1 MLRPAIWAL
10 PESDLIESSYRK
22 RLQFPHCSTDLK
34 LDHAQRMERHVQ
46 EGAAAAID
54 APWKHGVGITVSG
67 RDISISGTA
76 HDALEKA
83 KILSSLDR
91 VEGHRV
97 VHDNLDLLPVADI
110 YALEAT
116 KDEAGLILNGVVAAK
131 PPIWEPKPA

>member
-1 MLRPAIWAL
+1 LGWWA
-10 PESDLIESSYRK
+10 
-22 RLQFPHCSTDLK
+22 K

-116 KDEAGLILNGVVAAK
+116 KDEAGLILNGVVAKKRLFSYPAK